1 MTTSRQ
7 DILND
12 IIGLLSELADDWEY
26 YDEITAQTRLFTDMG
41 LASLDVV
48 VLGTAIEEHYDRTFP
63 FLQLYAEVGASDA
76 RDITI
81 GEWVDFIHLHLNRAE
96 NVSASGESLDKE

>member
-7 DILND
+7 DILDD
-12 IIGLLSELADDWEY
+12 IIGLLGELADDWEY
-26 YDEITAQTRLFTDMG
+26 HEEITAETRLFTDMG

-48 VLGTAIEEHYDRTFP
+48 VLGTTIEEHYDQTFP
-63 FLQLYAEVGASDA
+63 FLQLYAQVGASDA

-81 GEWVDFIHLHLNRAE
+81 GEWVDFIHLHINRAKDLSSSKE
-96 NVSASGESLDKE
+96 ALDGE